1 MSGSSRLSD
10 LDLERGVPTTPA
22 DVEALRR
29 VRLSRRLTTE
39 QYLRALS
46 QLPAQ
51 SPEILEARR
60 RRARGAEPFR
70 LG

>member
-1 MSGSSRLSD
+1 MSGSSRPCD

-39 QYLRALS
+39 QYLRALGS
-46 QLPAQ
+46 LEAP
-51 SPEILEARR
+51 SPEVLEARR
-60 RRARGAEPFR
+60 RARGTEPFR